1 MATESVRGGLAY
13 FEPAAPRVLAHRGLA
28 LEAPENT
35 LLAFAHALGL
45 GVTHIETDVHESADG
60 VAMVAHDADLSR
72 IAGRPERVGDLTV
85 AELAA
90 LDLGEGQHVPTL
102 AEALDAFPEARFN
115 IDLKSGGAIE
125 PTVDAIRAARAED
138 RVLLTSFS
146 ERRRRAALALLP
158 GVATSASG
166 PRFAAALLATVVRGG
181 PFVRAALRGL
191 HAVQIPTR
199 AIGLNTVSPA
209 RIRAFH
215 AAGVEVHVW
224 TINEQAEMHRL
235 LALGVD
241 GIVTDRADRAL
252 DVVATL
258 E

>member
-1 MATESVRGGLAY
+1 MPTAMSTAGLAY
-13 FEPAAPRVLAHRGLA
+13 FEPAVPRVLAHRGLA
-28 LEAPENT
+28 LEAPENS
-35 LLAFAHALGL
+35 LLAFAHALAL
-45 GVTHIETDVHESADG
+45 GVTHIETDVHASADG
-60 VAMVAHDADLSR
+60 VAVIAHDTDLTR
-72 IAGRPERVGDLTV
+72 VAGRPDRVDALTV

-90 LDLGEGQHVPTL
+90 LDLGEGQHLPTL

-115 IDLKSGGAIE
+115 IDLKSAQAVQ
-125 PTVDAIRAARAED
+125 PTVDAIRSARAEH

-158 GVATSASG
+158 QVATSASG
-166 PRFAAALLATVVRGG
+166 PRFAAALLASVVRGG
-181 PFVRAALRGL
+181 PLVRAALRGL
-191 HAVQIPTR
+191 HAVQIPVR
-199 AIGLNTVSPA
+199 ALGLDTVSPA

-224 TINEQAEMHRL
+224 TINESAEMTRL

-252 DVVATL
+252 EVVATL